1 MIASEMDQRWQELQ
15 GRIEN
20 VFGHLLTGDIQR
32 IEYKPQSAVP
42 LLEMTS
48 AYREH
53 KSPETK

>member
-1 MIASEMDQRWQELQ
+1 MVKSETDQGWQEFQ
-15 GRIEN
+15 DRIQN
-20 VFGHLLTGDIQR
+20 VFGHLLRGDIQR

-53 KSPETK
+53 ISPETK